1 MTNKIF
7 AYALAA
13 AISGAALVPVAAQAS
28 CRGLWMER
36 NQIYKD
42 GGYCFK
48 TARAIRV
55 FGNAGCSYDDVNDV
69 PLSARQ
75 RAAVR
80 DIVAEERRMGC
91 GD

>member
-1 MTNKIF
+1 MRNKMF
-7 AYALAA
+7 VSSLAA
-13 AISGAALVPVAAQAS
+13 AATCAALAPSVAQAS
-28 CRGLWMER
+28 CASLWAER

-42 GGYCFK
+42 AGYCFK
-48 TARAIRV
+48 TARAIRA
-55 FGNAGCSYDDVNDV
+55 FGNAGCSFDDISDA

-80 DIVAEERRMGC
+80 EIVAEERRLGC